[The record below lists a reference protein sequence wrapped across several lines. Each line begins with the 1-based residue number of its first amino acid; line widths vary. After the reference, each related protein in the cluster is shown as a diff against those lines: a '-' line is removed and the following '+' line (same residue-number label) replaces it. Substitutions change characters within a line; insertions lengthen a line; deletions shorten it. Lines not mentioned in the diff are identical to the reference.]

1 MRAQRGLSYPMEV
14 LANLVVDECNPT
26 SKRFSAEM
34 RGIVE
39 LYAESLAGKTADVG
53 KSIAT

>member
-1 MRAQRGLSYPMEV
+1 MSEV
-14 LANLVVDECNPT
+14 LANLVVDEWQ
-26 SKRFSAEM
+26 SHIEAFFFAEM

-39 LYAESLAGKTADVG
+39 LYAEILAGKTADVG